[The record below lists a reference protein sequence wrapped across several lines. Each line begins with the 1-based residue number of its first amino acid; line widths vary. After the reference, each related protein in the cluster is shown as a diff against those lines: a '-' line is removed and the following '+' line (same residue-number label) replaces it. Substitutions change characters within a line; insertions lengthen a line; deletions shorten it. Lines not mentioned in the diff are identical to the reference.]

1 MAVSWIYRL
10 TKDQLILELEKYEL
24 DTSGSLAVLRQ
35 RLVSFARQHPDI
47 FTEKPRDPPDYKED
61 PDRTNDVEQMEAELN
76 DLKEIL
82 VASSTRREVIAVN
95 PEEEQAQGSPMGST
109 PEQHIPPPGRYAN
122 HPPSTSRQTMAHDD
136 MLPHQSRQSTGHTLD
151 QMRKWSCHFDGRGVY
166 EFLERVRELQ
176 KAYQLSDEQLL
187 RGFPELLRGDAQL
200 WYRNC
205 ASAITTWGELEQG
218 LRDFYLS
225 PGERRHRDQQ
235 MSERR
240 QGSNESIRGYATSQL
255 TLMRRRGG
263 FNHER
268 ILEALYHNVKP
279 GLRLLIRP
287 REATTPEELIQR
299 VQDIEEVQA
308 QLPREGP
315 TENRAGGKFSRPA
328 HPLQAAFVR
337 EECCWK
343 CGQRGHNRFNCR
355 NPPKRFC
362 SWCGKEDI
370 LTRECQCPRTGNE
383 KRTGPTRPA
392 PRSERPAVPTQGPS
406 SK

>member
-1 MAVSWIYRL
+1 MAVSWIYHL

-61 PDRTNDVEQMEAELN
+61 PDRTNDLEQMEAELN
-76 DLKEIL
+76 GLKEIL
-82 VASSTRREVIAVN
+82 VASSTRREVIALN
-95 PEEEQAQGSPMGST
+95 PEEEQPRDKPMGST
-109 PEQHIPPPGRYAN
+109 HEQHIPPPGRYAN
-122 HPPSTSRQTMAHDD
+122 HPPSTSRQAMAQDESP
-136 MLPHQSRQSTGHTLD
+136 LPQNRQSTGHTLD

-205 ASAITTWGELEQG
+205 ASSITSWEELEQG

-225 PGERRHRDQQ
+225 PGERRHLDQQ
-235 MSERR
+235 ISERR
-240 QGSNESIRGYATSQL
+240 QGSKESIRSYSTSLL
-255 TLMRRRGG
+255 TLLRRRGG
-263 FNHER
+263 FTHER
-268 ILEALYHNVKP
+268 VMEALYHNMQP

-287 REATTPEELIQR
+287 REASTPEELIQR
-299 VQDIEEVQA
+299 VQEIEEVQA
-308 QLPREGP
+308 QLPREGQP
-315 TENRAGGKFSRPA
+315 ETRVGGKVNRPA

-343 CGQRGHNRFNCR
+343 CGQRGHNRFN
-355 NPPKRFC
+355 
-362 SWCGKEDI
+362 
-370 LTRECQCPRTGNE
+370 
-383 KRTGPTRPA
+383 
-392 PRSERPAVPTQGPS
+392 
-406 SK
+406 